1 MTAARL
7 RLGAYGTAVLVLI
20 AGAAFPAVAAERAGA
35 SPSWAGVLDGAT
47 YAALPALALASVARL
62 ARDHRL
68 AAWAAL
74 LGGLLTF
81 GLGVALYAAALRP
94 GARPSAPVLAL
105 AFVPFRQLAAV
116 AVTAWVVWTAR
127 KTQEGRSRTP

>member
-1 MTAARL
+1 MSAAGLRVGALATAA
-7 RLGAYGTAVLVLI
+7 LVL
-20 AGAAFPAVAAERAGA
+20 AVGAAFPAVAASRAGA
-35 SPSWAGVLDGAT
+35 SPTLTGILDGAT
-47 YAALPALALASVARL
+47 YAAMPALGLAWVTLRL

-68 AAWAAL
+68 ASWAAL
-74 LGGLLTF
+74 LGALLTL

-94 GARPSAPVLAL
+94 DARPSAPVLAL

-127 KTQEGRSRTP
+127 KTRDGG